1 MKAVCSTTEQVFK
14 ESEILLSITD
24 LDSHIKYANPE
35 FCKIAGYSNED
46 LKGKPHNVVRHPD
59 MPKAAFKD
67 LWTFVQQGKSWMG
80 PVKNRC
86 KNGDYYWVNAFV
98 TPIKDKAGK
107 NVEYQSVRTKLDP
120 HVQERATNLY
130 KKLNKGETPI
140 QLKFQIDQTL
150 WIQAVLFLFTLASL
164 ALTLQSD
171 LDLLV
176 TLPFLILGVLSS
188 MVSLNWRAK
197 YKTILKE
204 SDDVFSNPLMSY
216 LYSGHNDAVGT
227 VQLALAMR
235 KAEINAVV
243 GRVTDVSLHVSKSAA
258 TVADQNIQVSQG
270 ISEQKSES
278 EQIVT
283 AMDEMTT
290 TVEDL
295 ARTVTDTAQS
305 AVHGQDLT
313 TSGQETIVAS
323 VNAIN
328 DLSTQLAEV
337 DSMITKLSDGS
348 KSISSVLSEISSIAD
363 QTNLL
368 ALNAAI
374 EAARAGE
381 QGRGFAVVAE
391 EVRALALRTQQST
404 EEIRSL
410 LNQLQRDSENAV
422 NAMDKGSNL
431 SANCVSLSNE
441 AGTALKNIHSE
452 VTLIS
457 SATAQIATAIE
468 EQSAVT
474 KQVNQNIIRIN
485 EISISCE
492 DSSNTTGSL
501 SSELL
506 SQLSDQESLVLQFR
520 RY

>member
-1 MKAVCSTTEQVFK
+1 MKAVCTSTEQVFK
-14 ESEILLSITD
+14 DSEILLSITD
-24 LDSHIKYANPE
+24 LDSRIKYANPE
-35 FCKIAGYSNED
+35 FCKIAGYSNEY

-107 NVEYQSVRTKLDP
+107 NTEYQSVRTKLDP
-120 HVQERATNLY
+120 QVQERANILY
-130 KKLNKGETPI
+130 KKLNKGETPT

-164 ALTLQSD
+164 ALTITSD
-171 LDLLV
+171 LSMAI
-176 TLPFLILGVLSS
+176 TLPFLLLGVLSS
-188 MVSLNWRAK
+188 LVSLNWRAK
-197 YKTILKE
+197 YKKILKE
-204 SDDVFSNPLMSY
+204 ADNVFSNPLMSY

-227 VQLALAMR
+227 LELALAMR

-243 GRVTDVSLHVSKSAA
+243 GRVSDVSLHVSKSAA

-270 ISEQKSES
+270 IGEQKKES

-283 AMDEMTT
+283 AMDEMTI

-295 ARTVTDTAQS
+295 AKTVTSTAES
-305 AVHGQDLT
+305 AVHGQELT
-313 TSGQETIVAS
+313 TSGQEIIVTS

-337 DSMITKLSDGS
+337 DNMISKLSDGS

-410 LNQLQRDSENAV
+410 LNHLQRDSDNAV
-422 NAMDKGSNL
+422 NAMNKGSSL

-441 AGTALKNIHSE
+441 AGTALKDIHSE

-474 KQVNQNIIRIN
+474 KQINQNIIRIN

-492 DSSNTTGSL
+492 ASGNTTAAL
-501 SSELL
+501 SSDLL
-506 SQLSDQESLVLQFR
+506 GQLSDQESLVIQFR
-520 RY
+520 R